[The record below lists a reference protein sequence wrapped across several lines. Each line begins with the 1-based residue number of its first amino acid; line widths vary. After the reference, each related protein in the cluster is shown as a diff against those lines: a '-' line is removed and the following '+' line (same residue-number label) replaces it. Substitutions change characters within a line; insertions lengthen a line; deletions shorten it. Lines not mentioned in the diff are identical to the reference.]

1 VQQTPRCETLEEIVQ
16 FRVDFL
22 TAYQNAAYA
31 ERYRALVQRVSQA
44 DSSADQALSKAVA
57 RYYFKLLAYKDE
69 YEVARLYSDG
79 SFIQQLEAQFQGDYR
94 LQFHLAPT
102 WLSKRDPLTGEPRK
116 RQFGPWMLK
125 AFGLLAKLK
134 GLRGTAL
141 DLFGYSGERRLERE
155 LIGEYEAS
163 VEFLLEQLNAG
174 NYRSAVALAE
184 LPEQIR
190 GYGHV
195 KEQALA
201 KVREQAR
208 QLRERLSAR
217 EIQAVQL
224 FEPAA

>member
-1 VQQTPRCETLEEIVQ
+1 MQ

-31 ERYRALVQRVSQA
+31 ERYRQLVEHVSRV
-44 DSSADQALSKAVA
+44 DPGHDKALSTAVA

-79 SFIQQLEAQFQGDYR
+79 SFIQQLQAQFQGDYR
-94 LQFHLAPT
+94 LEFHLAPS
-102 WLSKRDPLTGEPRK
+102 WLSKADAATGQPRK

-125 AFGLLAKLK
+125 AFGLLAKFK

-141 DLFGYSGERRLERE
+141 DPFGYSAERRLELQ
-155 LIGEYEAS
+155 LIADYEQS
-163 VEFLLEQLNAG
+163 VEFLLKQLNAG

-208 QLRERLSAR
+208 QLRERLSTS